1 MLGGVAHDPAL
12 PRPSALQHR
21 RAREIT
27 QDPVKGKGEPRNR
40 PNNRAPTQ
48 SSFRL
53 ARKPA
58 ARDPEFTDLKL
69 SEMGHG

>member
-1 MLGGVAHDPAL
+1 MGL
-12 PRPSALQHR
+12 PSTR
-21 RAREIT
+21 
-27 QDPVKGKGEPRNR
+27 
-40 PNNRAPTQ
+40 
-48 SSFRL
+48 SSFHL